1 MFKKVK
7 KIIPEKLWNT
17 VRRYKRKLE
26 FEYIK
31 SDGSISK
38 KHLIKNFHSIGIKKG
53 DLLFVHSSLR
63 SIGFVDNG
71 PISVIEA
78 IMDVIG
84 PQGTLVFPTF
94 SINKTMENTLNNKK
108 YIFDPD
114 TTPSTVGKITEVF
127 RKLNNVK
134 RSIHPTHS
142 VAALGPLAEEI
153 TNTHLDDGTNFGKS
167 SPLGKIYDL
176 NGKIFGLGI
185 NFGPVTFY
193 HVYEDFNLE
202 KFPGLYNKNPISTK
216 VIKKGK
222 IDKVEVFCHDSI
234 YHKKRI
240 DKSPQIESF
249 FSTFFQSENIV
260 EMGYIGKSLSWW
272 INAKDMFDSVN
283 KLFYKNKTIYEI

>member
-1 MFKKVK
+1 LFKKVK

-17 VRRYKRKLE
+17 ARRYKRKLE

-240 DKSPQIESF
+240 DKSPQIESY

>member
-1 MFKKVK
+1 LFKKVK

-17 VRRYKRKLE
+17 ARRYKRKLE

>member
-1 MFKKVK
+1 MYKNVK

-17 VRRYKRKLE
+17 ARRLKRKLE

-38 KHLIKNFHSIGIKKG
+38 KHLIKNFTSLGIIKG

-84 PQGTLVFPTF
+84 PTGTLVFPTF

-114 TTPSTVGKITEVF
+114 KTPSTVGKITEVI
-127 RKLNNVK
+127 RKLPNVK

-153 TNTHLDDGTNFGKS
+153 SNT
-167 SPLGKIYDL
+167 
-176 NGKIFGLGI
+176 
-185 NFGPVTFY
+185 
-193 HVYEDFNLE
+193 
-202 KFPGLYNKNPISTK
+202 
-216 VIKKGK
+216 
-222 IDKVEVFCHDSI
+222 
-234 YHKKRI
+234 
-240 DKSPQIESF
+240 Q
-249 FSTFFQSENIV
+249 
-260 EMGYIGKSLSWW
+260 
-272 INAKDMFDSVN
+272 
-283 KLFYKNKTIYEI
+283 

>member
-17 VRRYKRKLE
+17 ARRYKRKLE